1 MVQTNRQYRISNASH
16 SFIPLSPFSASIM
29 DLIFYRWHCYPGDLL
44 RLFPQCQHLLQDP
57 RILCLHLYRQGGCSR
72 SDPLQPRGSVTQRDI
87 FVTSTPRSQCP
98 GEPDIISRQR
108 AVFFPSHHER
118 VALSIARKQKSWRTG
133 VIAPVNWC
141 ELEPKIVP
149 YLS

>member
-1 MVQTNRQYRISNASH
+1 
-16 SFIPLSPFSASIM
+16 M
-29 DLIFYRWHCYPGDLL
+29 DLTIHSGSMA
-44 RLFPQCQHLLQDP
+44 RLECAAKGHPAPQISWEKDGGTDFPAARERRMHDP

>member
-1 MVQTNRQYRISNASH
+1 VVI
-16 SFIPLSPFSASIM
+16 
-29 DLIFYRWHCYPGDLL
+29 RWHCYPGDLL

-118 VALSIARKQKSWRTG
+118 VSEKKLPSTHMSSGKSCLYFLWLFSLF
-133 VIAPVNWC
+133 C
-141 ELEPKIVP
+141 FHFHLIVFFFSLIGSTLNCQEAKKLA
-149 YLS
+149 YWSNCSC